1 MLRNLVIGLALA
13 LIVGLPFALKPKN
26 DLLAAADDTLVII
39 SPHNEAIRFE
49 FSRGFRDWHKARTGR
64 SARIDWRVPG
74 GTSEIARYLA
84 SEYEAPFEQFWKK
97 TAHMS
102 WNDVVRRSFDDAR
115 IVLGPD
121 PTKDSP
127 TQAARRAFLDS
138 DVGIGIDLFFGGGS
152 FDFVQQGAAGR
163 LVNSG
168 FIAEH
173 PELFGNGAGQIPQKL
188 GGEEFWDARGVWIGT
203 VMSAFGICYNQES
216 VNRAVWAHLDA
227 DPERGSGSKDAKP
240 RDWDDLGAPQFFGQV
255 ALADPNMSG
264 SVAKVFEM
272 IIQQHIGVAN
282 NDLRSGWDEA
292 MRSILRMGANARY
305 FADAATKIPIDV
317 GNGDAALGMSI
328 DFYGRFQAEN
338 TRDPVTGKDRMFYFN
353 VPGGTSIGVDSIGML
368 RGAPHRELALEF
380 MEYVMSVEGQKL
392 WNFKLGTPG
401 GPTKYALRRLPIRP
415 ELYAPEFTAFR
426 SDPAVYPY
434 VDAQNFVYHP
444 EWTGPLFNPIRFI
457 VRVMCVDSHDEAR
470 DAMAALI
477 AAKFPPRAVAAFEDV
492 SAVSY
497 EQAGGRIKATLRS
510 TDPLAAVRLAKE
522 LSEGFRAQYRRA
534 GELAK
539 AGK

>member
-13 LIVGLPFALKPKN
+13 LIVGLPFALRPKN
-26 DLLAAADDTLVII
+26 DLLATADDTLVII
-39 SPHNEAIRFE
+39 TPHNEAIRYE
-49 FSRGFRDWHKARTGR
+49 FARGFRDWHKARTGR

-102 WNDVVRRSFDDAR
+102 WNDLVRRSFDDGR
-115 IVLGPD
+115 IALGTD

-127 TQAARRAFLDS
+127 VQAARRAFLDS
-138 DVGIGIDLFFGGGS
+138 EVGIGIDLFFGGGS

-168 FIAEH
+168 FIAAH
-173 PELFGNGAGQIPQKL
+173 PELFGDGPDQIPQKL
-188 GGEEFWDARGVWIGT
+188 GGEEFWDKGGVWIGT
-203 VMSAFGICYNQES
+203 VMSAFGICYNQEA
-216 VNRAVWAHLDA
+216 VHRAT
-227 DPERGSGSKDAKP
+227 PDAKP
-240 RDWDDLGAPQFFGQV
+240 EKWDDLANPAYFGQV

-272 IIQQHIGVAN
+272 IIQQHIGLAN
-282 NDLRSGWDEA
+282 NDLRRGWDDA
-292 MRSILRMGANARY
+292 MRSILRMGANTRY
-305 FADAATKIPIDV
+305 FADAATKIPIDI

-368 RGAPHRELALEF
+368 RGAPHHKLALEF

-401 GPTKYALRRLPIRP
+401 GPTKYALRRLPIRH
-415 ELYAPEFTAFR
+415 ELYAPEFTGFR
-426 SDPAVYPY
+426 SDPNVYPY
-434 VDAQNFVYHP
+434 VDARNFVYHP
-444 EWTGPLFNPIRFI
+444 EWTGPLFNPLRFI

-477 AAKFPPRAVAAFEDV
+477 AAKFPPQATAAFEDV

-497 EQAGGRIKATLRS
+497 EQAGGRIKTALRS
-510 TDPLAAVRLAKE
+510 PDPLAPVRLAKE

-534 GELAK
+534 GELAR